1 MKRFEEEILYLEYH
15 RNFKVLESCPTL
27 VRCYKKYYT
36 TVELIKRMDKRHTF
50 ILTLLKPS
58 NIWGENWP

>member
-15 RNFKVLESCPTL
+15 LNFKVLESCPRL

-36 TVELIKRMDKRHTF
+36 ASELIKRMDKMQTF
-50 ILTLLKPS
+50 IFTPLKPR
-58 NIWGENWP
+58 